1 MKNQKGIT
9 IVALVI
15 TIIVLLIF
23 AGFSIAML
31 AGNNGLLT
39 NPKQTQ
45 TTETNQI
52 SNEEIVTQQ
61 IQ

>member
-31 AGNNGLLT
+31 AGNMDFL
-39 NPKQTQ
+39 
-45 TTETNQI
+45 
-52 SNEEIVTQQ
+52 Q
-61 IQ
+61 IQNKLKQQRQIK